1 MISES
6 LRLGHGPMWMH
17 SLPTEDVVMI
27 LAANKAPKELERRK
41 REDLMMRQYGES
53 S

>member
-27 LAANKAPKELERRK
+27 IAANNAPAELARRK
-41 REDLMMRQYGES
+41 REDLMMQRYGEPS
-53 S
+53 